1 MEASLYFKFDWSRSL
16 IFRPQTMRGGFNWS
30 LEKLA
35 SGFDKRF
42 NDLMAFKAN
51 YVQTETVFN
60 NLFLPSPKYPMLL
73 HYLSFI
79 FMYFVLLDMRG
90 LSGLVSI

>member
-1 MEASLYFKFDWSRSL
+1 MEASLYFNFDWSRSL
-16 IFRPQTMRGGFNWS
+16 IFRPQTMRGGFNWAL

-51 YVQTETVFN
+51 YVQTEN
-60 NLFLPSPKYPMLL
+60 R
-73 HYLSFI
+73 I
-79 FMYFVLLDMRG
+79 Q
-90 LSGLVSI
+90 

>member
-1 MEASLYFKFDWSRSL
+1 MEASLYFNFDWSRSL

-51 YVQTETVFN
+51 YVQTEN
-60 NLFLPSPKYPMLL
+60 R
-73 HYLSFI
+73 I
-79 FMYFVLLDMRG
+79 Q
-90 LSGLVSI
+90 